1 MELETLIAE
10 CTAYDYKVT
19 LEEKKPKSWLKS
31 VSAFANGSG
40 GSLFFGVDN
49 GGFVQGLDDVQHVC
63 EAISSRIRDYMD
75 PLPEVEM
82 IPHIIADKLHILQLK
97 VKTGSYT
104 PYYYVGD
111 GQRVAFVR
119 VGDESVPASA
129 EQMMR
134 LVLKGTNRTY
144 DSLHTD
150 YKAEDYSFTILTNT
164 FKKRTNQEWDKKYLL
179 SFGLVTSTGN
189 LTNAGALF
197 ADDSPLSQSRLYCT
211 RWDGKEKG
219 DAINDAEFTG
229 NVLMLLREAMNFVKS
244 NTKRGWEKLPDGR
257 KNKPEYAERAVL
269 EAMVNH
275 FIHRDYTVMGGEVH
289 LDIYDDRLVVT
300 SPGGMYNG
308 MLIQNLDIADVSSER
323 RNPILANVMAQ
334 LDYMEKRGSGL
345 TRICNETK
353 ALNGYK
359 DELKPMFKST
369 PTQFQTTIYASSDE
383 PEIEDV
389 AKHDD
394 ILYAQDTVANVAGV
408 PDIAGRQVKLGRA
421 TERLAEGPEGEF
433 IANVQFAQGLSCFII
448 QQEGEFY
455 SAIHCQAIGNKGR
468 VLCLVDQEVDHA
480 AFVDGNIIVDGDGA
494 G

>member
-49 GGFVQGLDDVQHVC
+49 GGNVQGLDDVQHVC

-104 PYYYVGD
+104 PYYNIGD

-119 VGDESVPASA
+119 VGDESMPASA

-134 LVLKGTNRTY
+134 LVLKGSNKTY

-150 YKAEDYSFTILTNT
+150 YKAEDYSFTILANS

-211 RWDGKEKG
+211 RWDGKDKG

-359 DELKPMFKST
+359 DELMPMFKST

-383 PEIEDV
+383 LGLGNVTKDVTKELSERQNIILDLIKENPLVTIPEMSLKIGVVIRTVKRDIEY
-389 AKHDD
+389 
-394 ILYAQDTVANVAGV
+394 LQSNG
-408 PDIAGRQVKLGRA
+408 
-421 TERLAEGPEGEF
+421 
-433 IANVQFAQGLSCFII
+433 FII
-448 QQEGEFY
+448 REG
-455 SAIHCQAIGNKGR
+455 GR
-468 VLCLVDQEVDHA
+468 KEGHWKILKNE
-480 AFVDGNIIVDGDGA
+480 
-494 G
+494 

>member
-1 MELETLIAE
+1 MDLDTLIAE

-40 GSLFFGVDN
+40 GSLFFGVDD
-49 GGFVQGLDDVQHVC
+49 GGCVKGLDDVQHVC

-97 VKTGSYT
+97 VKNGSYT
-104 PYYYVGD
+104 PYYYIGD

-129 EQMMR
+129 EQMIR
-134 LVLKGTNRTY
+134 LVLKGSNKTY

-150 YKAEDYSFTILTNT
+150 YKAEDYSFTILANT
-164 FKKRTNQEWDKKYLL
+164 FKNRTNQEWDRKYLL

-189 LTNAGALF
+189 LTNAGSLF

-211 RWDGKEKG
+211 RWDGKDKG

-289 LDIYDDRLVVT
+289 LDIYDNRLVVT

-353 ALNGYK
+353 ALDGYK

-369 PTQFQTTIYASSDE
+369 PTQFQTILYASSDE
-383 PEIEDV
+383 LGLENVTKDVTKELSERQNIILDLIKKNPLVTIPEMSLKIGVVIRTVKRDIEY
-389 AKHDD
+389 
-394 ILYAQDTVANVAGV
+394 LQSNG
-408 PDIAGRQVKLGRA
+408 
-421 TERLAEGPEGEF
+421 
-433 IANVQFAQGLSCFII
+433 FII
-448 QQEGEFY
+448 REG
-455 SAIHCQAIGNKGR
+455 GR
-468 VLCLVDQEVDHA
+468 KEGHWKILKNE
-480 AFVDGNIIVDGDGA
+480 
-494 G
+494 

>member
-1 MELETLIAE
+1 MIAE

-31 VSAFANGSG
+31 VSAFANGLG

-49 GGFVQGLDDVQHVC
+49 DGSVQGLDDVQHVC

-104 PYYYVGD
+104 PYYYIGD

-134 LVLKGTNRTY
+134 LVLKGSNKTY

-150 YKAEDYSFTILTNT
+150 YKAEDYSFTILANS

-257 KNKPEYAERAVL
+257 KNKP
-269 EAMVNH
+269 
-275 FIHRDYTVMGGEVH
+275 D
-289 LDIYDDRLVVT
+289 
-300 SPGGMYNG
+300 GMYNG

-369 PTQFQTTIYASSDE
+369 PTQFQTILYASSDE
-383 PEIEDV
+383 LGLENVTKDVTKELSERQNIILDLIKENPLVTIPEMSLKIGVVIRTVKRDIEY
-389 AKHDD
+389 
-394 ILYAQDTVANVAGV
+394 LQSNG
-408 PDIAGRQVKLGRA
+408 
-421 TERLAEGPEGEF
+421 
-433 IANVQFAQGLSCFII
+433 FII
-448 QQEGEFY
+448 REG
-455 SAIHCQAIGNKGR
+455 GR
-468 VLCLVDQEVDHA
+468 KEGHWKILKNE
-480 AFVDGNIIVDGDGA
+480 
-494 G
+494 